1 MFQLVA
7 LLSCSLPLVA
17 CDVVHSCIEFSGAAA
32 LFRIQH
38 PRPPSRFDPKTTF
51 LLVDV
56 LDPVASMSAYTQQV
70 SSQLLFDAKAAADAT
85 PMAPQPTTICGYERH
100 WSFETI
106 AATDN
111 ASTQAFIYLRRLVA
125 TSDTVVLRIQ
135 LVTWPSAVKQVVRG
149 AIPVPTGT
157 RFDVLFAPPSF
168 VVSPSR
174 SLVIA
179 FDWTSNSD
187 NFGSDDCA
195 GVTLLSNGT
204 GIHWGKQII
213 QSYQYGGGA
222 FQVVEL
228 QPVFVVQRA
237 AWDVTAS
244 DSRRTLKDL
253 MGTNDGDRFMRFS
266 SYCTVAAS
274 VVGCGE
280 FWTIPTAAGETVGY
294 AVDAMNSG
302 RAFVEVAAA
311 VGAKFVA
318 IRNFSISA
326 NELSKMLCFA
336 HPIELGQPPLT
347 SSELFF
353 LKLPTFLQSLNGQ
366 HFPPARVQ
374 FAVAFESSND
384 SMLCVL
390 VARPDSSL
398 ALASAFQIIR
408 TVVFTSQETI
418 GTSAASV
425 GEATPTSTTIATSAT
440 PVASRLDEAISFAT
454 SANATSS
461 RFDAATSVIVV
472 GSQTS
477 SPSSITT
484 SPVAEGNT
492 ELIGG
497 IVGGVAALLMAIC
510 VLVVTLVIRRRRS
523 LSPTLS
529 ARSVYGVIPAN
540 TGNAYS
546 DVSSVR
552 RQLNDY
558 DAPHS
563 PLHT

>member
-1 MFQLVA
+1 M
-7 LLSCSLPLVA
+7 
-17 CDVVHSCIEFSGAAA
+17 
-32 LFRIQH
+32 
-38 PRPPSRFDPKTTF
+38 
-51 LLVDV
+51 
-56 LDPVASMSAYTQQV
+56 
-70 SSQLLFDAKAAADAT
+70 
-85 PMAPQPTTICGYERH
+85 
-100 WSFETI
+100 
-106 AATDN
+106 
-111 ASTQAFIYLRRLVA
+111 
-125 TSDTVVLRIQ
+125 
-135 LVTWPSAVKQVVRG
+135 
-149 AIPVPTGT
+149 
-157 RFDVLFAPPSF
+157 
-168 VVSPSR
+168 
-174 SLVIA
+174 
-179 FDWTSNSD
+179 
-187 NFGSDDCA
+187 GS
-195 GVTLLSNGT
+195 
-204 GIHWGKQII
+204 
-213 QSYQYGGGA
+213 
-222 FQVVEL
+222 
-228 QPVFVVQRA
+228 
-237 AWDVTAS
+237 
-244 DSRRTLKDL
+244 
-253 MGTNDGDRFMRFS
+253 NDGDRFMRFS

-336 HPIELGQPPLT
+336 HPVELGQPPLT

-353 LKLPTFLQSLNGQ
+353 LKLPTFLQTLNGQ

-374 FAVAFESSND
+374 FAIAFESSND

-390 VARPDSSL
+390 VARPNSSL

-425 GEATPTSTTIATSAT
+425 GEATPTSARTATLAT
-440 PVASRLDEAISFAT
+440 PVTSRLDEATGFAA
-454 SANATSS
+454 SANAASS
-461 RFDAATSVIVV
+461 RFDAAMSAIV
-472 GSQTS
+472 GSLTS
-477 SPSSITT
+477 SPSSVTT

-492 ELIGG
+492 ELILG

-529 ARSVYGVIPAN
+529 AHSVYGVIPAN

-546 DVSSVR
+546 DVTSVR

-558 DAPHS
+558 DAPHF